1 MKSYLSL
8 IPISARMHRRQN
20 RMTLSC
26 IIFSVFLVTDI
37 FTLADMGIR
46 MERIRLL
53 EKHEGLTMQDMAGTT
68 MGQTLFPIAALLSVL
83 ILFAGVLMIS
93 GSINSNVA
101 QRTRFFGMMRCIG
114 MSKKQIILFVR
125 LEALNWC
132 RTAIPTGVVLGTA
145 ASWAACAGLRFLVR
159 EEFSQIPLFGISPT
173 GIASGSIMGVLT
185 VLIAAGAPARRA
197 SRVSPVTAVS
207 GNAYTSAPVHRA
219 AGTRFLPIETSL
231 GIHHAVSARK
241 NLLLMT
247 GSFALSIILFLSFSV
262 LVDCVQYLMPQ
273 LSSTPDLHISAD
285 SGGNSVDGTLAE
297 NLRHIDGVRQVYG
310 RRSAFGLP
318 MRTAEDASVQSCD
331 LISFDEYD
339 LDCLAKDGLL
349 KRGSKISKVYG
360 DSGCVLAVLSE
371 DSLLEPGDSIWIGE
385 EELEIAGLL
394 KYDLFSSDGS
404 AGDTVTLI
412 ASGDTFTRLTD
423 ASGYSLLMVQLDRDA
438 GDETVEKVR
447 QAVSNQYAFHDDRGQ
462 STAGTY
468 TAFLFFVYGFLI
480 IIALVAALNII
491 NSISMSV
498 SARAEQY
505 SAMRAVGM
513 DERQIAGMIAAEAFT
528 YACSGYATG
537 CAAGLLLHRSL
548 YRILIETHFPQ
559 AAYAFPAASLLIILL
574 FVAGSTAVAVYG
586 PVKRVCQCSVITGTW
601 GQ

>member
-26 IIFSVFLVTDI
+26 IIFSVFLVTAI

-159 EEFSQIPLFGISPT
+159 EEFSQIPLFGIGPT

-360 DSGCVLAVLSE
+360 DSGCVLAVLNE
-371 DSLLEPGDSIWIGE
+371 DSLLEPGDKIWIGE

-412 ASGDTFTRLTD
+412 ASGDTFTRLAG

-447 QAVSNQYAFHDDRGQ
+447 QAVPDQYAFHDDRGQ

-468 TAFLFFVYGFLI
+468 TAFLFFVYGFLL

-574 FVAGSTAVAVYG
+574 FVAGSTAAAVYG

>member
-26 IIFSVFLVTDI
+26 IIFSVFLVTAI

-159 EEFSQIPLFGISPT
+159 EEFSQIPLFGVSPT

-207 GNAYTSAPVHRA
+207 GNAYTSSPVHRA

-297 NLRHIDGVRQVYG
+297 NLRHIDGVGQVYG

-371 DSLLEPGDSIWIGE
+371 DSLLEPGDKIWIGE

-412 ASGDTFTRLTD
+412 ASGDTFTRLTG
-423 ASGYSLLMVQLDRDA
+423 ASGYSLLMVQLDRNA

-447 QAVSNQYAFHDDRGQ
+447 QAVPDQYAFHDDRGQ

-468 TAFLFFVYGFLI
+468 TAFLFCVYGFLL

-574 FVAGSTAVAVYG
+574 FVAGSTAAAVYG

>member
-26 IIFSVFLVTDI
+26 IIFSVFLVTAI

-159 EEFSQIPLFGISPT
+159 EEFSQIPLFGVSPT

-207 GNAYTSAPVHRA
+207 GNAYTSSPVHRA

-297 NLRHIDGVRQVYG
+297 NLRHIDGVGQVYG

-371 DSLLEPGDSIWIGE
+371 DSLLEPGDKIWIGE
-385 EELEIAGLL
+385 KELEIAGLL

-412 ASGDTFTRLTD
+412 ASGDTFTCLTG
-423 ASGYSLLMVQLDRDA
+423 ASGYSLLMIQLDRDA

-447 QAVSNQYAFHDDRGQ
+447 QAVPDQYAFHDDRGQ

-468 TAFLFFVYGFLI
+468 TAFLFFVYGFLL

-574 FVAGSTAVAVYG
+574 FVAGSTAAAVYG

>member
-26 IIFSVFLVTDI
+26 IIFSVFLVTAI

-159 EEFSQIPLFGISPT
+159 EEFSQIPLFGVSPT

-207 GNAYTSAPVHRA
+207 GNAYTSSPVHRA

-371 DSLLEPGDSIWIGE
+371 DSLLEPGDKIWIGE

-412 ASGDTFTRLTD
+412 ASGDTFTRLTG
-423 ASGYSLLMVQLDRDA
+423 ASGYSLLMVQLDRNA

-447 QAVSNQYAFHDDRGQ
+447 QAVPDQYAFHDDRGQ

-468 TAFLFFVYGFLI
+468 TAFLFCVYGFLL

-574 FVAGSTAVAVYG
+574 FVAGSTAAAVYG

>member
-26 IIFSVFLVTDI
+26 IIFSVFLVTAI

-371 DSLLEPGDSIWIGE
+371 DSLLEPGDKIWIGE

-412 ASGDTFTRLTD
+412 ASGDTFTRLTG
-423 ASGYSLLMVQLDRDA
+423 ASGYSLLMVQLDRNA

-447 QAVSNQYAFHDDRGQ
+447 QAVPDQYAFHDDRGQ

-468 TAFLFFVYGFLI
+468 TAFLFCVYGFLL

-574 FVAGSTAVAVYG
+574 FVAGSTAAAVYG

>member
-26 IIFSVFLVTDI
+26 IIFSVFLVTAI

-318 MRTAEDASVQSCD
+318 MRTAEDASIQSCD

-360 DSGCVLAVLSE
+360 DSGCVLAVLNE
-371 DSLLEPGDSIWIGE
+371 DSLLEPGDKIWIGE

-412 ASGDTFTRLTD
+412 ASGDTFTRLTG
-423 ASGYSLLMVQLDRDA
+423 ASGYSLLMIQLDRDA
-438 GDETVEKVR
+438 GDETVEEVR
-447 QAVSNQYAFHDDRGQ
+447 QAVPDQYAFHDDRGQ

-468 TAFLFFVYGFLI
+468 MAFLFFVYGFLL

-513 DERQIAGMIAAEAFT
+513 AERQIAGMIAAEAFT
-528 YACSGYATG
+528 YACSGYVTG

-586 PVKRVCQCSVITGTW
+586 PVKRVCQCSGITGAW

>member
-26 IIFSVFLVTDI
+26 IIFSVFLVTAI

-207 GNAYTSAPVHRA
+207 GNAYTSSPVHRA

-297 NLRHIDGVRQVYG
+297 NLRHIDGVGQVYG

-371 DSLLEPGDSIWIGE
+371 DSLLEPGDKIWIGE

-412 ASGDTFTRLTD
+412 ASGDTFTRLTG
-423 ASGYSLLMVQLDRDA
+423 ASGYSLLMVQLDRNA

-447 QAVSNQYAFHDDRGQ
+447 QAVPDQYAFHDDRGQ

-468 TAFLFFVYGFLI
+468 TAFLFCVYGFLL

-574 FVAGSTAVAVYG
+574 FVAGSTAAAVYG